1 MTSGLYPTDHEYGP
15 TRGSGYTYS
24 VGWDAARNAHDRG
37 LVRQPGAVWD
47 YENVDT
53 LLAVFALRSVLPD
66 LETNLDYP
74 YRELFY
80 RIGMRNTLAGV
91 DRFGNFVLSSQVYT
105 NARDWRGW
113 ACST

>member
-1 MTSGLYPTDHEYGP
+1 
-15 TRGSGYTYS
+15 
-24 VGWDAARNAHDRG
+24 
-37 LVRQPGAVWD
+37 
-47 YENVDT
+47 
-53 LLAVFALRSVLPD
+53 VLTD